1 MSQIED
7 VLALSPLQE
16 GLFSL
21 AQLATEQAGGAIPEG
36 DVYTIPLVVDIDGP
50 VDPEVLRRSLKALL
64 IRHPNLRAVFWD
76 TDVPKPVQIVPSDVT
91 LPWTERGVDADGV
104 EAATAA
110 EVANGFDLRQGPSLR
125 ATLLT
130 VNDQRRRLIVTVHH
144 ILMDGWSLG
153 VFFAELQA
161 IYLAGGVASTLPPVR
176 PYRDYIA
183 WLAERDVAAVGKQWA
198 DYLSDVSA
206 PLMVAEAASGTGI
219 GSGDGARPVS
229 THYRLPAEDTA
240 RLRDWAR
247 AQSLTLNT
255 AAQFAWT
262 IVLSRL
268 VDRSDVVYGTI
279 VTGRP
284 ERLPDADRMIGLFLN
299 TIPVAFTLDSGATVN
314 AECQRLQ
321 RESTAMR
328 DIGYL
333 SLSAVQRAAGS
344 GALFDAMFVFQN
356 APMEA
361 AMGAMEFGGGVTFT
375 PVMGENLTHYPLTVV
390 SHLLGDELLIAVEAI
405 TSVLPF
411 TPDDIAAS
419 LLHVL
424 RDLPDNAAVPVGDI
438 DVVPVDART
447 QLASAATTPPLAD
460 AESGATI
467 FELFER
473 QARET
478 PKALAVADGDTE
490 LTFEEFYAR
499 VVRLAGELDGVG
511 EENVVAISLPRG
523 IDSLVA
529 IFAVLAAGA
538 AYVPIDISLPANRI
552 DSILA
557 QAAPVATIVGG
568 QGGVAGLPRA
578 GQIIDLDDAQTQA
591 RIEARSIEPPWVRR
605 DPEQA
610 AYIIFTSG
618 STGEPK
624 GVVNT
629 NGAVI
634 SYFVDHRERV
644 YRPGRARLGRPL
656 RIAHAWSLS
665 FDASW
670 QPMIGLLDGHAL
682 QLFSEEA
689 MRDTQRLVD
698 GIAESGVD
706 MIDTTPSM
714 FRQLE
719 HAGIV
724 DRGLSILALGGEA
737 IDAALWARLRVL
749 PGVSVHNCYGPTEA
763 TVEALVANLT
773 APQDFPDMSSANIG
787 APTAG
792 MSGYI
797 LDSRLRQ
804 VPAGVVG
811 ELYLAGP
818 QVARGYV
825 GRSDKTA
832 DRFVADPFVTE
843 MPGTTGE
850 SGRRMYRTGDL
861 VRRLRGGGIAYLG
874 RSDDQVKIRGYR
886 IEIGEV
892 ETALRELPGV
902 TAAAAVVVRRGG
914 GAGLIGFVVG
924 AGSEAS
930 GPDVAG
936 AGSEASG
943 PDVAGAGSE
952 ASIALNP
959 TLLRAQLGQRLPGY
973 MIPARLLILTE
984 LPVNVNGKTDAR
996 ELNRLAA
1003 EALAT
1008 TGVSI
1013 DAVASTDTERA
1024 LVDLMTEVF
1033 EGQTPGVEEDFFELG
1048 LDSIVAISLATR
1060 ARHRGLAVTVRLI
1073 ASYPTIRD
1081 LAAAIDLGLGEVDEE
1096 EHSGYGDV
1104 LPLPYASWMFAQDN
1118 YRRFTQTVVLRVAD
1132 GATRSHVEAMLQ
1144 AVLDGHD
1151 TLRSIVVANEHG
1163 EARQRTREPGT
1174 VLAASVLAEEEF
1186 DPTGPSTAE
1195 RIAAAVDRA
1204 NDEMNLWTGDLLRA
1218 NLLRG
1223 SAGDDILAITIH
1235 HLAVDVVSWGVL
1247 MIDLAQVWD
1256 QIVAG
1261 QRPEPPAEITSYRRW
1276 CELMTE
1282 RAQRPE
1288 VGAQREY
1295 WLSQLAG
1302 PDPALG
1308 SLAAADRVTWSSL
1321 RIAEVT
1327 IAPTDSAALVSGVT
1341 RADGVREALLAA
1353 LTVTLASWR
1362 AERGIENRHGSLIAL
1377 ESHGRADETLGAD
1390 TTGTTGWFSNVYP
1403 VRLGAGEFAVDLE
1416 EAERDR
1422 KRVTDLVD
1430 SISTH
1435 LTSVPEQGLDYGLL
1449 HDISRDPEIVA
1460 ATEPQVEFNYLGR
1473 FDHSGGPERPWTM
1486 VTDTDLN
1493 RAIPIAPEPDLT
1505 LRYPLSVIAA
1515 VQASEGGPEL
1525 VTTLRWSDV
1534 IFTQAQIDEFVKLWQ
1549 RSVSLVATARDA
1561 SEREKVCQP

>member
-21 AQLATEQAGGAIPEG
+21 AQLATERAGGEVPQG

-50 VDPEVLRRSLKALL
+50 VDPEVLRRSLTALL
-64 IRHPNLRAVFWD
+64 VRHPNLRAVFWD
-76 TDVPKPVQIVPSDVT
+76 TDVPKPVQIVPSDIT
-91 LPWTERGVDADGV
+91 LPWAERAVDARGVDD
-104 EAATAA
+104 ATAA
-110 EVANGFDLRQGPSLR
+110 EVAKGFDLRRGPALR

-130 VNDQRRRLIVTVHH
+130 VGENRRRLIVTVHH

-161 IYLAGGVASTLPPVR
+161 LYLAGGVATALPPVR

-183 WLAERDVAAVGKQWA
+183 WLADRDVAAVGQQWS
-198 DYLSDVSA
+198 DYLSGISA
-206 PLMVAEAASGTGI
+206 PLMVAEAASGSSI
-219 GSGDGARPVS
+219 GATAGARPVS
-229 THYRLPAEDTA
+229 THYRLSTNDTA

-247 AQSLTLNT
+247 AQSITLNT

-262 IVLSRL
+262 LVLSRL

-299 TIPVAFTLDSGATVN
+299 TIPVAFTIDGQATVVT
-314 AECQRLQ
+314 ECQRLQ

-333 SLSAVQRAAGS
+333 SLSAVQRAAGQ

-361 AMGAMEFGGGVTFT
+361 AMGATDFGDGVTFT

-390 SHLLGDELLIAVEAI
+390 SHLLGDELLIAVEAVA
-405 TSVLPF
+405 SALPF
-411 TPDDIAAS
+411 TPDDLAAS

-424 RDLPDNAAVPVGDI
+424 RVLPDSAASEVGDI
-438 DVVPVDART
+438 DVVSVETRA
-447 QLASAATTPPLAD
+447 QLACAATTPALTATEP
-460 AESGATI
+460 ETTI
-467 FELFER
+467 FSAFER
-473 QARET
+473 QVHAT
-478 PKALAVADGDTE
+478 PHALAIADDNTE
-490 LTFEEFYAR
+490 LTYEEFYAR
-499 VVRLAGELDGVG
+499 VVRLAGELNTVG
-511 EENVVAISLPRG
+511 EEDVVAICLPRG

-538 AYVPIDISLPANRI
+538 AYVPVDISLPASRI
-552 DSILA
+552 ESIFA
-557 QAAPVATIVGG
+557 QAAPVASIVSGE
-568 QGGVAGLPRA
+568 GVAGLPR
-578 GQIIDLDDAQTQA
+578 GELVIDLDDPKTVDRIAA
-591 RIEARSIEPPWVRR
+591 RPVESPRARR
-605 DPEQA
+605 DPAQA

-629 NGAVI
+629 NGAVV
-634 SYFVDHRERV
+634 SYFADHRERV

-682 QLFSEEA
+682 QLFSEET
-689 MRDTQRLVD
+689 MRDTHRLVD
-698 GIAESGVD
+698 GIAKFGVD

-719 HAGIV
+719 FAGVV
-724 DRGLSILALGGEA
+724 DRGLTILALGGEA
-737 IDAALWARLRVL
+737 IDAALWARLRAL

-773 APQDFPDMSSANIG
+773 VSQEFSDISLANIG

-825 GRSDKTA
+825 GRPGTTA
-832 DRFVADPFVTE
+832 DRFVADPFVGETSD
-843 MPGTTGE
+843 GTGAL
-850 SGRRMYRTGDL
+850 SRRMYRTGDL

-892 ETALRELPGV
+892 ETALRELPDV
-902 TAAAAVVVRRGG
+902 TAAAVAVVRRGG
-914 GAGLIGFVVG
+914 GAGLVGFTVG
-924 AGSEAS
+924 AELS
-930 GPDVAG
+930 
-936 AGSEASG
+936 
-943 PDVAGAGSE
+943 
-952 ASIALNP
+952 P

-973 MIPARLLILTE
+973 MIPARLLVLAE
-984 LPVNVNGKTDAR
+984 LPVNSNGKTDVR
-996 ELNRLAA
+996 ELNRLAS
-1003 EALAT
+1003 EAMSTVGSNA
-1008 TGVSI
+1008 G
-1013 DAVASTDTERA
+1013 AVAATDTERA
-1024 LVDLMTEVF
+1024 LVDLISEVF
-1033 EGQTPGVEEDFFELG
+1033 DGEAPGVEDDFFELG

-1060 ARHRGLAVTVRLI
+1060 ARKRGLAVTVRLI

-1081 LAAAIDLGLGEVDEE
+1081 LAAAVDLGLGELADED
-1096 EHSGYGDV
+1096 HDGYGDV
-1104 LPLPYASWMFAQDN
+1104 MPLPYASWMFEQDN
-1118 YRRFTQTVVLRVAD
+1118 YRRFTQTVLLRVAD
-1132 GATRSHVEAMLQ
+1132 GATRADVESMLQ

-1151 TLRSIVVANEHG
+1151 TLRSILVTNENG
-1163 EARQRTREPGT
+1163 ETRQRTREPGT
-1174 VLAASVLAEEEF
+1174 VFAASVLAEEEF
-1186 DPTGPSTAE
+1186 EPAGPSNAD
-1195 RIAAAVDRA
+1195 RIAKVIDRA
-1204 NDEMNLWTGDLLRA
+1204 NEQMNPWAGELVRA

-1223 SAGDDILAITIH
+1223 GPSMDLLVLTIH
-1235 HLAVDVVSWGVL
+1235 HLAIDVVSWGVL
-1247 MIDLAQVWD
+1247 MIDLSQAWE

-1261 QRPEPPAEITSYRRW
+1261 EQPEPPTEITSYRRW

-1282 RAQRPE
+1282 RADTPE
-1288 VGAQREY
+1288 VVAQKEY
-1295 WLSQLAG
+1295 WLSQVAT

-1308 SLAAADRVTWSSL
+1308 AVVRGGVTWSSL
-1321 RIAEVT
+1321 RLAEVT
-1327 IAPTDSAALVSGVT
+1327 INPSDSAALLAGVT
-1341 RADGVREALLAA
+1341 RADGVRELLLAA
-1353 LTVTLASWR
+1353 LTMALASWR
-1362 AERGIENRHGSLIAL
+1362 IAHDTDHRQGSLIAL
-1377 ESHGRADETLGAD
+1377 VGHGRADNALGTD
-1390 TTGTTGWFSNVYP
+1390 TTGTAGWFTNVYP
-1403 VRLGAGEFAVDLE
+1403 ARLGAGEFAVDLE
-1416 EAERDR
+1416 EAERSP
-1422 KRVTDLVD
+1422 KRIAELVD
-1430 SISTH
+1430 SVVSH
-1435 LTSVPEQGLDYGLL
+1435 LASVPEQGLDYGLL
-1449 HDISRDPEIVA
+1449 RDISRDQQIVA
-1460 ATEPQVEFNYLGR
+1460 AAEPQVEFNYLGR

-1486 VTDTDLN
+1486 VTDVELN
-1493 RAIPIAPEPDLT
+1493 RVIPLAPEPDMT
-1505 LRYPLSVIAA
+1505 LRFPLSLIAA
-1515 VQASEGGPEL
+1515 VQAADDGQPEL
-1525 VTTLRWSDV
+1525 ATTVRWSDAV
-1534 IFTQAQIDEFVKLWQ
+1534 FTLAQIDELVDLWQ
-1549 RSVSLVATARDA
+1549 RSVSLLATTRAA
-1561 SEREKVCQP
+1561 IEREKVCQP